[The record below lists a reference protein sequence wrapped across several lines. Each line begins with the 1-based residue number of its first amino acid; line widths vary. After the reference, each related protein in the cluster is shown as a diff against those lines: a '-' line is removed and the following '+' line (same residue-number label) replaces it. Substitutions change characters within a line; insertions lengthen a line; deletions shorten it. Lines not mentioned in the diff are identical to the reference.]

1 MKSSKSRMTQA
12 QVIAHMSEKFNFKRS
27 QTKELFDHL
36 ADMASTEVRE
46 SGEFQLP
53 GFGKLVLSER
63 KARQGRNPATGE
75 TIEIPAR
82 TALKFRLGK
91 DMKSVA
97 LAGDS
102 ITSSDNMGASTRALG
117 GDRPTPPDYESAPD

>member
-36 ADMASTEVRE
+36 ADMASTEVKE

-97 LAGDS
+97 L
-102 ITSSDNMGASTRALG
+102 NLG
-117 GDRPTPPDYESAPD
+117 GDRPTPPDYESEAD